1 MKKPTIDDLRVKDV
15 GERGLLQRIKKH
27 VSLQKTWPLQFG
39 DDAVA
44 IDFETKN
51 YAVLKTDMLVG
62 STDVPKGMTPFQI
75 GAKSVTMNVSDLAA
89 KGVQPTGIIIA
100 LALPRDYLVAD
111 VEELVRG
118 VAETAKSYNT
128 QLLGGDTGEAN
139 DLIVSVM
146 AFGPADR
153 VIPRTGAVVGDLIIT
168 TGDFGLTGAGLK
180 MVLQDLPAPSSSIKH
195 QLEKALYEPRAR
207 LEEGLIFISQEGV
220 SSCMDSSDGLAHTL
234 NALAQQSGVRFVL
247 EDPPIHSAVPPYAE
261 AHKLDLL
268 QLVFNAGEEYELV
281 ATVSSQAW
289 KNLKSLLPSARCIG
303 YVEKG
308 KGVVLKTKKGF
319 DPIPDRG
326 WDHFS
331 M

>member
-1 MKKPTIDDLRVKDV
+1 MTKSNPQELRVKDV
-15 GERGLLQRIKKH
+15 GERGLLQRIKKY
-27 VSLQKTWPLQFG
+27 VSLQEAWPLRFG

-44 IDFETKN
+44 VEFETKK

-62 STDVPKGMTPFQI
+62 STDVPKGMTAYQI

-100 LALPRDYLVAD
+100 LGLPRDFLVVD
-111 VEELVRG
+111 VEALVRG

-128 QLLGGDTGEAN
+128 HLLGGDTGEAN

-146 AFGPADR
+146 AFGLAEK
-153 VIPRTGAVVGDLIIT
+153 VIPRTGAKAGDVVIT

-180 MVLQDLPAPSSSIKH
+180 MILQEFTAPSATIKE
-195 QLEKALYEPRAR
+195 QLARAVYDPRAR
-207 LEEGLIFISQEGV
+207 LDEGLILSDEKGV

-234 NALAQQSGVRFVL
+234 NALAHQSQVRIVV
-247 EDPPIHSAVPPYAE
+247 ENPPIHPAVPPFAT

-268 QLVFNAGEEYELV
+268 EMVFNAGEEYELV
-281 ATVSSQAW
+281 ATVSQDAW
-289 KNLKSLLPSARCIG
+289 ESLEKILPSLRRIG

-308 KGVVLKTKKGF
+308 EGVVLKTEKGF
-319 DPIPDRG
+319 DPIPDTG